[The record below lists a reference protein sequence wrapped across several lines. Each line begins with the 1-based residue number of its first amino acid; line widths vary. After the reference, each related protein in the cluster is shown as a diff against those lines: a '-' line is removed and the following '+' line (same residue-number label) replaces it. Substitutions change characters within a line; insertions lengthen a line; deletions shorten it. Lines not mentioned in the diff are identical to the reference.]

1 MSVQWIKDVD
11 TGELYPVQND
21 FDYEPPAHLEIPE
34 YQTVDYYK
42 TRQMIIEQLQNQLIA
57 AQNHIEA
64 IENEKTSDDN
74 NSIET
79 VNDVSAENVSRSEM
93 RLNSDVNYEGKSES
107 FDFLASLK
115 FVGLILLVCSLFA
128 MGIYVFPKLKDIEIN
143 IPNVSEQQTVDYE
156 VSPFYEIGS
165 IPIYSSE
172 QGISLYLNRKEQE
185 QPQERQ
191 ETEQKQ
197 SDKEVLQ
204 NGIDYIISRLSN
216 LIAPLIAILFSFFVI
231 NLVIK
236 FMRINM

>member
-1 MSVQWIKDVD
+1 MFVKWIRDVD
-11 TGELYPVQND
+11 TGELYPIKND
-21 FDYEPPAHLEIPE
+21 FDYETPAHLETPE
-34 YQTVDYYK
+34 YMTIDYDK
-42 TRQMIIEQLQNQLIA
+42 TKKMTIEQLQNQLIA

-64 IENEKTSDDN
+64 IENEKTLDN
-74 NSIET
+74 NFTAT
-79 VNDVSAENVSRSEM
+79 VNDVSSEIVSSLKHE
-93 RLNSDVNYEGKSES
+93 KSNS

-191 ETEQKQ
+191 ETEQKH

>member
-1 MSVQWIKDVD
+1 MTEWIKDVD

-21 FDYEPPAHLEIPE
+21 FDYETPAHLEIPE
-34 YQTVDYYK
+34 YQTVDYDK
-42 TRQMIIEQLQNQLIA
+42 TRQMTIEQLQNQLIA

-64 IENEKTSDDN
+64 IENEKTSDN

-79 VNDVSAENVSRSEM
+79 VNDVSAEVVSIPEKSSNHNIVSAISLSIIFGLVIFVFGLGLKAFISE
-93 RLNSDVNYEGKSES
+93 N
-107 FDFLASLK
+107 
-115 FVGLILLVCSLFA
+115 
-128 MGIYVFPKLKDIEIN
+128 DIEIN

>member
-1 MSVQWIKDVD
+1 MPIQWIRDVD
-11 TGELYPVQND
+11 TGELYPMLCDCN
-21 FDYEPPAHLEIPE
+21 YEPPAHLETPE
-34 YQTVDYYK
+34 YQTVDYDK
-42 TRQMIIEQLQNQLIA
+42 TRQMTIEQLQNQLIA

-64 IENEKTSDDN
+64 IENEKTSDN

-79 VNDVSAENVSRSEM
+79 VNDVSAEVVSIPEKSSNHNIVSAISLSIIFGLVIFVFGLGLKAFISE
-93 RLNSDVNYEGKSES
+93 N
-107 FDFLASLK
+107 
-115 FVGLILLVCSLFA
+115 
-128 MGIYVFPKLKDIEIN
+128 DIEIN

-197 SDKEVLQ
+197 SDKEVVQ
-204 NGIDYIISRLSN
+204 NEINYLISRLLSM
-216 LIAPLIAILFSFFVI
+216 IAPLLTVLFSVLCIRFVMK
-231 NLVIK
+231 LLLGT
-236 FMRINM
+236 M